1 MKALFF
7 IAVWRSQMKKALS
20 HRLGCALF
28 TGLLAMPVCA
38 HDGDWTMGVYAGQY
52 HNQEPASFLAGRSE
66 FKNHYIFAVTA
77 SKRLWRAQNWPLELE
92 MDVMLGQQWGQAT
105 LSEVAA
111 APVLRWSGLPGRD
124 KLAVDVRAGPLGIS
138 YTNMISPLER
148 GVNDQ
153 GSRTLNFLMLELTA
167 STPKNPQS
175 EWFARL
181 HHRCTIYDLMNN
193 YGANGED
200 FFALGWRR
208 RF

>member
-1 MKALFF
+1 
-7 IAVWRSQMKKALS
+7 
-20 HRLGCALF
+20 
-28 TGLLAMPVCA
+28 
-38 HDGDWTMGVYAGQY
+38 
-52 HNQEPASFLAGRSE
+52 
-66 FKNHYIFAVTA
+66 
-77 SKRLWRAQNWPLELE
+77 
-92 MDVMLGQQWGQAT
+92 
-105 LSEVAA
+105 
-111 APVLRWSGLPGRD
+111 
-124 KLAVDVRAGPLGIS
+124 
-138 YTNMISPLER
+138 LER

>member
-1 MKALFF
+1 MKALLFF
-7 IAVWRSQMKKALS
+7 ADWRSQMKKAL
-20 HRLGCALF
+20 
-28 TGLLAMPVCA
+28 T
-38 HDGDWTMGVYAGQY
+38 
-52 HNQEPASFLAGRSE
+52 
-66 FKNHYIFAVTA
+66 
-77 SKRLWRAQNWPLELE
+77 KRLWRAENWPLELE
-92 MDVMLGQQWGQAT
+92 LDAMLGQQWGQAT
-105 LSEVAA
+105 LSEVAV

-124 KLAVDVRAGPLGIS
+124 TLAVDVRAGPLGIS
-138 YTNMISPLER
+138 YTNIISPLER

-167 STPKNPQS
+167 AAPRNPRS

>member
-1 MKALFF
+1 M
-7 IAVWRSQMKKALS
+7 AV
-20 HRLGCALF
+20 
-28 TGLLAMPVCA
+28 
-38 HDGDWTMGVYAGQY
+38 
-52 HNQEPASFLAGRSE
+52 
-66 FKNHYIFAVTA
+66 
-77 SKRLWRAQNWPLELE
+77 
-92 MDVMLGQQWGQAT
+92 
-105 LSEVAA
+105 

-124 KLAVDVRAGPLGIS
+124 TLAVDVRAGPLGIS
-138 YTNMISPLER
+138 YTNIISPLER

-167 STPKNPQS
+167 AAPRNPRS